1 MNALIRR
8 QAIHVSQ
15 WVGKR
20 RRKLETYFSNLKRK
34 RDALE
39 AFQLYDQ
46 HLETLAAMEAPAR
59 VSTPRGNSIT
69 AIYFSCHGHFGML
82 DMSLQSL
89 LSRGSHLQ
97 KIWVYEDA
105 SDPFTASERMALRN
119 KCPNLSLTTGPRVTG
134 WGYETLLRELA
145 AFRRIAHDP
154 AVTATGWIM
163 KLDSDVLFLN
173 DRLFSQVARCNA
185 DIFGQP
191 FRHSSGLTYVQG
203 GCYFIATHFVDTL
216 VSSQLAAVMQA
227 LALE

>member
-46 HLETLAAMEAPAR
+46 QLETLAAMEAPAR
-59 VSTPRGNSIT
+59 VSTTRGNSIT

-82 DMSLQSL
+82 EMSLQSL
-89 LSRGSHLQ
+89 LSHASHLQ

-105 SDPFTASERMALRN
+105 SDPFTASERMALRS
-119 KCPNLSLTTGPRVTG
+119 KCPNLSLTSGPRVTG

-145 AFRRIAHDP
+145 AFRQIADDP
-154 AVTATGWIM
+154 AVTATRWIM

-173 DRLFSQVARCNA
+173 DKLFSHVATA
-185 DIFGQP
+185 T
-191 FRHSSGLTYVQG
+191 LTFLG
-203 GCYFIATHFVDTL
+203 SRIRILRD
-216 VSSQLAAVMQA
+216 
-227 LALE
+227 